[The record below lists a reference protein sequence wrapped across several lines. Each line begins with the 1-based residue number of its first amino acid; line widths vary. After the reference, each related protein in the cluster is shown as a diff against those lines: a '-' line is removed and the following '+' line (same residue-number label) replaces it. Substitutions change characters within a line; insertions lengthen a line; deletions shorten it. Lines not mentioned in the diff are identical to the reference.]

1 MENPSNLV
9 QNFGYL
15 CTRMDDLKHCRDQ
28 VEGRRRPE
36 MDGWLKRVKNKEDEI
51 DKLCRDL
58 DELNAG
64 CGSKSLT
71 AKHNLNKKVLDNL
84 RVVEHL
90 KEEFNAGS
98 ESVNA
103 SLEKLAKRF
112 SMGNIKKFI
121 LTFLDSKLSGDDGD
135 IYTGQFEDKQVAVKV
150 LPEAYVVDEIFITE
164 VSTIARASHRH
175 VLKLCGFC
183 FEGNMRALVYEY
195 MENGP
200 FDKILYENH
209 LNLKW
214 EMLYNIAIK
223 TAKGILYLHQ
233 GCGEQIIHHDIRA
246 HNVLL
251 DKDLSPNVTGFGLAK
266 LLARDVSDRSWT
278 RTRGYPGYAA
288 PEMWQPASRIT
299 AKCDVYSFGVML
311 FEILGKRTNGIGRN
325 CFSYQVWEKFQD
337 GQLDQIVRDCG
348 IVEED
353 HEKAKV
359 LTTLALWCVQM
370 TPEIRPS
377 MNDVVMVLEKQ
388 MLVISP
394 PNPFQP
400 QPLECML
407 PLGVI
412 PRASPTIHE
421 RYDN

>member
-1 MENPSNLV
+1 MENSSNLV

-28 VEGRRRPE
+28 VIGRRQPD
-36 MDGWLKRVKNKEDEI
+36 MDGWLQKVKGIEDEV
-51 DKLCRDL
+51 DKLRGELDDL
-58 DELNAG
+58 NGGHGLKVRN
-64 CGSKSLT
+64 
-71 AKHNLNKKVLDNL
+71 AKHNLNKKVLYNL
-84 RVVEHL
+84 RVVERL
-90 KEEFNAGS
+90 KEDFNAGS
-98 ESVNA
+98 GSVNS
-103 SLEKLAKRF
+103 SLDKVAKRY
-112 SMGNIKKFI
+112 SSGKIKNF
-121 LTFLDSKLSGDDGD
+121 TSRFLNSKISGDDGD
-135 IYTGQFEDKQVAVKV
+135 IYTGQFDGKQVAVKV
-150 LPEAYVVDEIFITE
+150 LPKEYVVDEIFITE

-175 VLKLCGFC
+175 VLKLYGFC
-183 FEGNMRALVYEY
+183 FESNLRALVYEY

-209 LNLKW
+209 LNLEW
-214 EMLYNIAIK
+214 EKMYSIAIE
-223 TAKGILYLHQ
+223 TAKGIFYLHE

-266 LLARDVSDRSWT
+266 LLARDVRDRTWS
-278 RTRGYPGYAA
+278 RSRGIDGYAA
-288 PEMWQPASRIT
+288 PEMWQPALRIT
-299 AKCDVYSFGVML
+299 AKCDVYSFGIML
-311 FEILGKRTNGIGRN
+311 FEILGKRTNGIGRD

-337 GQLDQIVRDCG
+337 GQLDQIIRDCG

-353 HEKAKV
+353 HEKATI

-377 MNDVVMVLEKQ
+377 MSDVVMVLEKQ

-421 RYDN
+421 SFPK